1 MNMCYTWGCEMR
13 KPFFSFLIVMLAA
26 GTVTTTALAQGRFRG
41 VVVGP
46 EGNPIEGATVVA
58 EKPDANPPRFEQQ
71 SDTEGRFSMV
81 GLASGSWTLT
91 AEVEGYHPNSMQVR
105 ITQSENPSATL
116 EMARIKHP
124 LVLMLGDEA
133 FVGLDPDQI
142 GQDLAAGDDAYRN
155 SRWQVAIDS
164 YTSILERLPMMN
176 ALNMRIGNGQ
186 RELENYDEAIAAYE
200 RAAAGDSSLTQEV
213 ETTIGRI
220 RMLMGDFDAAGDALA
235 AAASGGG
242 ATREDLYNLG
252 ELEFAKGEVDA
263 AAEWYEKAVAADPNW
278 VKPMFKLGLVAL
290 NKGDIETAKT
300 FFAQVVEKD
309 PSSEEGAQAQA
320 TLDALP

>member
-1 MNMCYTWGCEMR
+1 MR

-26 GTVTTTALAQGRFRG
+26 ATVTPTALAQRGRLTG

-58 EKPDANPPRFEQQ
+58 EQPAAYPPRFERQ
-71 SDTEGRFSMV
+71 SDAEGRFSML

-105 ITQSENPSATL
+105 LRQSANPPATL

-124 LVLMLGDEA
+124 LVVRLGDEA

-155 SRWQVAIDS
+155 SRWQVAIDN
-164 YTSILERLPMMN
+164 YASILERLPM
-176 ALNMRIGNGQ
+176 LNQLHMRIGNAQ
-186 RELENYDEAIAAYE
+186 RELENYDEAIASFE
-200 RAAAGDSSLTQEV
+200 RAVAADPSLTQEV
-213 ETTIGRI
+213 ETTVGRI
-220 RMLMGDFDAAGDALA
+220 RMLMGDFDAAGEALA
-235 AAASGGG
+235 ATASGGG
-242 ATREDLYNLG
+242 ASREDLYNLG
-252 ELEFAKGEVDA
+252 ELEFAKGDVDA

-278 VKPMFKLGLVAL
+278 VKPMFKLALVAL
-290 NKGDIETAKT
+290 NKGDMETAKT
-300 FFAQVVEKD
+300 FFSQVVEKD
-309 PSSEEGAQAQA
+309 PSSEEAAQARA

>member
-1 MNMCYTWGCEMR
+1 MR

-26 GTVTTTALAQGRFRG
+26 ATVTPTALAQRGRLTG
-41 VVVGP
+41 VVVDP

-58 EKPDANPPRFEQQ
+58 EQPDAYPPRFEQQ
-71 SDTEGRFSMV
+71 SDAEGRFSML

-91 AEVEGYHPNSMQVR
+91 AEVEGYHPSSMRVR
-105 ITQSENPSATL
+105 LRQSANPPATL

-124 LVLMLGDEA
+124 LVVRLGDEA

-155 SRWQVAIDS
+155 SRWQVAIDN
-164 YTSILERLPMMN
+164 YASIIERLPM
-176 ALNMRIGNGQ
+176 LNDLRMRIGNAQ
-186 RELENYDEAIAAYE
+186 RELENYDEAIASFE
-200 RAAAGDSSLTQEV
+200 RAVAADPSLTEEV
-213 ETTIGRI
+213 ETTVGRI

-242 ATREDLYNLG
+242 ASREDLYNLG
-252 ELEFAKGEVDA
+252 ELEFVKGDVDA
-263 AAEWYEKAVAADPNW
+263 AAEWYEKAAAVDPNW
-278 VKPMFKLGLVAL
+278 GKPMFKLALVAL
-290 NKGDIETAKT
+290 NKGDMETAKT
-300 FFAQVVEKD
+300 FFLQVVEKD
-309 PSSEEGAQAQA
+309 PSSEEAAKAQA